1 MAVKNEFD
9 TEVGETVQYN
19 TNYSTLGS
27 DGLDDTSKVRGIEE
41 TGTAVLGTKSH
52 TTTPSVSGTPRASKV
67 AHHTLPSNMVR
78 QSKYCGTAATSGV
91 ACCERS

>member
-52 TTTPSVSGTPRASKV
+52 TTTPSVSGTPRAS
-67 AHHTLPSNMVR
+67 
-78 QSKYCGTAATSGV
+78 
-91 ACCERS
+91 

>member
-1 MAVKNEFD
+1 MNLIQD
-9 TEVGETVQYN
+9 GETAQYD
-19 TNYSTLGS
+19 TNCSTLSS
-27 DGLDDTSKVRGIEE
+27 DGLDDTSEVRRIEE
-41 TGTAVLGTKSH
+41 TGTAVVRTKSH